1 MTQEELCEQ
10 LMNYKLF
17 PQNYLTLDK
26 LIDSP
31 KLKLIKSD
39 GKIYFGEVNRRK
51 RHGWGIY
58 I

>member
-1 MTQEELCEQ
+1 
-10 LMNYKLF
+10 MNYQLF
-17 PQNYLTLDK
+17 PQNYLTIDK

-39 GKIYFGEVNRRK
+39 GKIYFGEVDRRK
-51 RHGWGIY
+51 RQGWGIY